1 MVCCWPQQLKAQHLS
16 RHAIIRKSGLN
27 ERRDTLDRC
36 VMLRTDSANMCQRH
50 QLVSRTALKVILRPY
65 AVFSA
70 LETGCGNTAFLVHKQ
85 CRQWSAGTPISYSG
99 FNWPRVFTRENIWHA
114 AGKAGLFLF
123 TFYHVCF
130 LWKCIITLIS
140 LNGHCFSKTLSLKV
154 HRHKKPAES
163 YNEEDR
169 ACQVHLHYWYK

>member
-1 MVCCWPQQLKAQHLS
+1 MRHVEDRLSQHVS
-16 RHAIIRKSGLN
+16 ETPISVSNCIKSNSPPIRCFFCLGNWLWKH
-27 ERRDTLDRC
+27 C
-36 VMLRTDSANMCQRH
+36 
-50 QLVSRTALKVILRPY
+50 
-65 AVFSA
+65 FSCA
-70 LETGCGNTAFLVHKQ
+70 Q